1 MKDHCSGINTFAKS
15 EYGHVYACDQCGM
28 IHVIYKSI
36 VLALDEFEFSC
47 FLACT
52 SNITE
57 EHFDF
62 PHPQGLAATISFQKL
77 QDGFFCIIQRDLIP
91 KGY

>member
-36 VLALDEFEFSC
+36 VSLSLVVF
-47 FLACT
+47 
-52 SNITE
+52 
-57 EHFDF
+57 
-62 PHPQGLAATISFQKL
+62 
-77 QDGFFCIIQRDLIP
+77 
-91 KGY
+91 